1 MRVRKD
7 TKGLK
12 KLVVK
17 TTRGDIVEVDDLP
30 YLYEV
35 LKRN

>member
-1 MRVRKD
+1 M
-7 TKGLK
+7 K

-17 TTRGDIVEVDDLP
+17 TTSGDTVEVDDLP

-35 LKRN
+35 LKRK